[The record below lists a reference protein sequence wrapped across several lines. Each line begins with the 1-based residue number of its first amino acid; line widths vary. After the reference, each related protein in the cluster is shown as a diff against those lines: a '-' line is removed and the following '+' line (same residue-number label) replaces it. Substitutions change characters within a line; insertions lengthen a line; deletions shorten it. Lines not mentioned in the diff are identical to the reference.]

1 MAEIMNAYHGSGS
14 NLPRAAVNI
23 TDGRGFNWK
32 AWFENLIIGRELA
45 FPDIQAVCIIRQAG
59 MEHLELA
66 ICRAD
71 GSYTTLDPRHPNK
84 TPSVASRSADS
95 ERNWRLDTILQTAPH
110 CDKHWTEIV
119 AEQRG

>member
-1 MAEIMNAYHGSGS
+1 
-14 NLPRAAVNI
+14 VNI

-32 AWFENLIIGRELA
+32 AWFKNLIIGRELA
-45 FPDIQAVCIIRQAG
+45 FPDIKAVCIIRHEG
-59 MEHLELA
+59 VEHLELA

-71 GSYTTLDPRHPNK
+71 GSYTTLDPRHPSK
-84 TPSVASRSADS
+84 TPSAASRSADS

-119 AEQRG
+119 AEQGG